1 VCTTYNP
8 IAHAQSKERWCRRY
22 SPPPPSDLA
31 FLSRVLGRYQY
42 ETVPIAGDV
51 IIDADTGPPRYFH
64 ATIVVDTLPTYDPY
78 TYAVAVDYGIDENLN
93 MAIGYRPWA
102 YADDTGVHKDHKY
115 VLRFHPPSSIQ
126 MAGTIGSIQLAS
138 VERFHKAVTLSTV
151 RLMHL
156 YKRKHAGFFTS
167 TNFTT
172 LLKTALSRCGPPRF
186 NQFDELHAAANS
198 CGETKAP
205 KAILCSKFVVQSLQL
220 SLFDWLDYGGGGELR
235 ALDSTVKKEIIRTL
249 LPVEA
254 EECAPR
260 YLKNVLKDSEYWI
273 LVRFAKPTA
282 VELLNAHE
290 KEYYRSKSQELETN
304 AKCPVNNQIVPA
316 SLRVYNPMKG

>member
-1 VCTTYNP
+1 MYNP
-8 IAHAQSKERWCRRY
+8 NRDGVY
-22 SPPPPSDLA
+22 GTLPPPSKVAL
-31 FLSRVLGRYQY
+31 LSRALERIHY

-64 ATIVVDTLPTYDPY
+64 ATIVVDTLPSSDPY
-78 TYAVAVDYGIDENLN
+78 KTYAVAVDYGIDNKWK

-102 YADDTGVHKDHKY
+102 YADDTGVHNDHKY
-115 VLRFHPPSSIQ
+115 VLRFDPPSHIEV
-126 MAGTIGSIQLAS
+126 AGSRGSIQLAS
-138 VERFHKAVTLSTV
+138 VVLFHKAVTLSTV

-156 YKRKHAGFFTS
+156 YKRKHAGLFTS

-186 NQFDELHAAANS
+186 NQFDELHAAANT
-198 CGETKAP
+198 CGTTEAP

-220 SLFDWLDYGGGGELR
+220 ALFDWLDYGGDGELR

-260 YLKNVLKDSEYWI
+260 YLKNVLENSEYWN
-273 LVRFAKPTA
+273 LVPSAKPTA
-282 VELLNAHE
+282 VALSNAVEISDYHYHKTKELDRNAE
-290 KEYYRSKSQELETN
+290 
-304 AKCPVNNQIVPA
+304 CPV
-316 SLRVYNPMKG
+316 